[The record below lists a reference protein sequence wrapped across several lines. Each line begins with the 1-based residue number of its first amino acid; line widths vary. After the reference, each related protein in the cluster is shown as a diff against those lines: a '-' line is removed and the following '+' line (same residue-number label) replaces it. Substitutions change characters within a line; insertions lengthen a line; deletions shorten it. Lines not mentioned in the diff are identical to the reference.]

1 MNSIASTSDWQTAS
15 THLEQLL
22 FAPGTAVFALLDAAR
37 DTGVLK
43 LLETGDCPYACLYT
57 RQAAATYRAYAPYLV
72 QLSRGTRVLKTLLTR
87 AWGHGIGY
95 FVGTHSDGETLSTH
109 LRKFLFVELPHTGRQ
124 AYFRFYDPRVMRSFL
139 PTCTGEQLD
148 DLLRDQLAWLLIED
162 ADAGQ
167 ALSFASVPLPQRQA
181 LRTEARLSFSRI
193 RLGSAEPR
201 ASRTPHEDPRLAV

>member
-1 MNSIASTSDWQTAS
+1 MEDADRQARTARA

-37 DTGVLK
+37 DTGVPK

-72 QLSRGTRVLKTLLTR
+72 QLSRGTRVLHTLLTL

-95 FVGTHSDGETLSTH
+95 FVGTHSNGEALATH
-109 LRKFLFVELPHTGRQ
+109 LRKFLFVDLPHTGRK

-148 DLLRDQLAWLLIED
+148 DLLRDQVAWLLMED
-162 ADAGQ
+162 PDAGHAQ
-167 ALSFASVPLPQRQA
+167 SFISVPLPQRQA
-181 LRTEARLSFSRI
+181 LHTEARLSFSRI
-193 RLGSAEPR
+193 RLATAAPR
-201 ASRTPHEDPRLAV
+201 VQRTSHEDPRLAV